1 MIQDISPHE
10 FHLDYDRLPIAAGDA
25 VLAFCGRELLVHL
38 DENGTVTL
46 STAAEAGLDA
56 AEGERQARFLFS
68 MDDTRFYLW
77 LGGDDGGLQ
86 GSRLDVPGFSYQDVR
101 FLRTYDP
108 QWLSFA
114 CSVGLHLYQWYRDN
128 RFCGRCG
135 HAMEP
140 CAKER
145 AMRCPACGNVVYPRI
160 NPCVI
165 IGLTDGDRLVC
176 SRYAGRAYKGVAL
189 LAGYVE
195 VGETPEAAVVREV
208 AEEVGLRATNVR
220 YVGSQPWGMDG
231 NLLLGYF
238 CDVEGSREIR
248 IDEDELSSAE
258 WFSRDELAD
267 LPNTRTLTF
276 HMIDLFR
283 RGLEPR

>member
-1 MIQDISPHE
+1 MIQDIWPHE
-10 FHLDYDRLPIAAGDA
+10 FHVAYDRKPIAPEDL
-25 VLAFCGRELLVHL
+25 VLAFDGRELLVRMDAKGDVSL
-38 DENGTVTL
+38 P
-46 STAAEAGLDA
+46 TARQAGLD
-56 AEGERQARFLFS
+56 ERGKDLRTRFLFS
-68 MDDTRFYLW
+68 VDDVRLYLW
-77 LGGDDGGLQ
+77 LGEEDEGLC
-86 GSRLDVPGFSYQDVR
+86 GARLDISGFSYEDVR
-101 FLRTYDP
+101 FLRASDP
-108 QWLSFA
+108 MWLSFA
-114 CSVGLHLYQWYRDN
+114 CSVGSHLYQWYRDN

-140 CAKER
+140 YATER

-195 VGETPEAAVVREV
+195 VGETPEQAVVREV
-208 AEEVGLRATNVR
+208 AEEVGLRVTNVR
-220 YVGSQPWGMDG
+220 YVGSQPWGMDS

-238 CDVEGSREIR
+238 CDVEGPREIH
-248 IDEDELSSAE
+248 IDEDELASAA
-258 WFSRDELAD
+258 WLSRDELED
-267 LPNTRTLTF
+267 VPNTRTLTF

-283 RGLEPR
+283 RGMEPR

>member
-1 MIQDISPHE
+1 MIQDIAPHE
-10 FHLDYDRLPIAAGDA
+10 LHLAYDRRAIAPGDS
-25 VLAFCGRELLVHL
+25 VMAFCGRELLVCL
-38 DENGTVTL
+38 GAEGTVSL
-46 STAAEAGLDA
+46 PTADQAGLA
-56 AEGERQARFLFS
+56 APGRAGQTRFLFS
-68 MDDTRFYLW
+68 VDDRRFYLW
-77 LGGDDGGLQ
+77 LGEGDEGLV
-86 GSRLDVPGFSYQDVR
+86 GARLDVPGFAYEDLR
-101 FLRTYDP
+101 FLRVREP
-108 QWLSFA
+108 EWLSFA
-114 CSVGLHLYQWYRDN
+114 CSVGAHLWQWYRDD

-135 HAMEP
+135 GVMEP
-140 CAKER
+140 FGPER
-145 AMRCPACGNVVYPRI
+145 AMTCPACGNVVYPRI

-208 AEEVGLRATNVR
+208 AEEVGLVATNVR

-238 CDVEGSREIR
+238 CDVEGSRRIR
-248 IDEDELSSAE
+248 IDEDELASAS
-258 WFSRDELAD
+258 WLSRDELAD
-267 LPNTRTLTF
+267 VPNTRTLTF

-283 RGLEPR
+283 RGMEPR